1 MSSAFR
7 TLKELHDQEHETED
21 DERSLYYSAQEGTG
35 TLSSRT
41 SSLNTLHF
49 VKEEEDD
56 GEDDEDDEDGE
67 DDEADEAEEADEA
80 HHPVSPTVWRGV
92 DENSS
97 QNPKTAPRPSR
108 STIPRLVWT
117 EPSANKPVNS
127 CATSIMDQWVIF
139 SPKKTGREPPRCLF
153 PFIPIQC

>member
-1 MSSAFR
+1 M
-7 TLKELHDQEHETED
+7 LCD
-21 DERSLYYSAQEGTG
+21 D
-35 TLSSRT
+35 
-41 SSLNTLHF
+41 
-49 VKEEEDD
+49 VDD
-56 GEDDEDDEDGE
+56 EDDEDDEDGDDDE
-67 DDEADEAEEADEA
+67 ADEADEAEEADEA

-139 SPKKTGREPPRCLF
+139 SPKKTGREPPLF
-153 PFIPIQC
+153 VSLEFPSNADDVAVHTRSRGMHADTPASSDSNDAWSSP